1 MGMVK
6 NIIINNIDRCNVEVI
21 HKILELQS
29 INFLKDR
36 KVVNE
41 EKVKCAK
48 IKIKN
53 NSQIC
58 IINSKY
64 IKFNSKGTDN
74 TWK

>member
-1 MGMVK
+1 MVK
-6 NIIINNIDRCNVEVI
+6 NIIINNIDRCNIDVI
-21 HKILELQS
+21 HKTLELQS

-36 KVVNE
+36 KALNE
-41 EKVKCAK
+41 EKFKCAK
-48 IKIKN
+48 NKIKN

-64 IKFNSKGTDN
+64 IKLNSKGSDN